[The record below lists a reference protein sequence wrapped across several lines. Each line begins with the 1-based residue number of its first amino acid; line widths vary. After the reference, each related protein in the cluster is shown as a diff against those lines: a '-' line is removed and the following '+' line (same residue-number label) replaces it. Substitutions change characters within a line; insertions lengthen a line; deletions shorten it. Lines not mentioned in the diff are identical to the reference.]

1 MIVRTERDIKY
12 RAMSSVLRDAGYTA
26 ISKPLMPP
34 YRLYGLLMVAC
45 NVIGEMM
52 SVHPF
57 RVWQALYIRVRRA
70 TAGAVHK
77 AGNSRYIRA
86 GIHQETDD
94 LRILCPCCGHDL
106 LSAGAPTFEEIA
118 DGMSKTAKMRDSSPR
133 IPPHSR
139 DDEGNISPIKREGKA
154 GKGKVAGA
162 RGTGG
167 GDPRGG
173 E

>member
-12 RAMSSVLRDAGYTA
+12 RAMSSVLRDAGYVA
-26 ISKPLMPP
+26 ISKPLMQP

-70 TAGAVHK
+70 TAGVIHK
-77 AGNSRYIRA
+77 AGNSSYIRA
-86 GIHQETDD
+86 GVHQDTDD
-94 LRILCPCCGHDL
+94 LHILCPCCGYDL
-106 LSAGAPTFEEIA
+106 LTAGPPTFDEIA
-118 DGMSKTAKMRDSSPR
+118 AGMKARTARKS
-133 IPPHSR
+133 PHSTHS
-139 DDEGNISPIKREGKA
+139 EVENLPC
-154 GKGKVAGA
+154 KGKSRARKGKSRGT

-167 GDPRGG
+167 WRPDRGG
-173 E
+173 ETVR